1 MKVQFEARGDV
12 FRIVSMQLD
21 ELLQHAKG
29 CHLMKQT
36 AAIRMVK
43 CDETFVEI
51 ENNINTNNIIKTN
64 PNNINNN
71 NNNNTAINNEKLN
84 TKKFSIVNN
93 YQMCTFP
100 NLYLCA
106 RRISLCAR
114 RITMAVACGL
124 KIRRFWLGKGCR
136 ARNYEDLGNF
146 FYKGPA
152 RQFSLEEESADFLAC
167 FDRACPIDLVQE
179 ILLNHNIDGS
189 YDHTI
194 RMIIFRDD
202 LKEIINMRTRIRGRL
217 VQNGDHVTA
226 DTQITTVMKAA
237 RLRLPMFK
245 KPSYWSDD
253 VNAVVLIGLESSM

>member
-1 MKVQFEARGDV
+1 MKVQFEARNDV

-29 CHLMKQT
+29 CNLMKQT
-36 AAIRMVK
+36 AGIRMVK
-43 CDETFVEI
+43 NDEISGESYTV
-51 ENNINTNNIIKTN
+51 
-64 PNNINNN
+64 NNN
-71 NNNNTAINNEKLN
+71 NNNSSSINNININENPNINKPTN
-84 TKKFSIVNN
+84 INN
-93 YQMCTFP
+93 PQMCTFP

-114 RITMAVACGL
+114 RITMTVACGL

-152 RQFSLEEESADFLAC
+152 RQFSLEEESTDFLAC

-179 ILLNHNIDGS
+179 ILSNHNIDGT

-217 VQNGDHVTA
+217 VQSGDHVTA
-226 DTQITTVMKAA
+226 DTQITSVMKAA
-237 RLRLPMFK
+237 RLRMPMFK